1 MSDIIRN
8 LKREIDEHGT
18 IDVLIK
24 EIEKITSREEQ
35 DQLLIEENE
44 RMRTIVAEL
53 RKAISDRKAA
63 NEWEEERLTKKLT
76 LTRVKCFTSR
86 GRFTN
91 IHIYDTT
98 VINHEI
104 LTVQPLFV
112 CVSRT
117 MLKRNLLAK
126 CWQDEKERLKL
137 IKDAEMKYVRVWEAA
152 RREQYVLRYEL
163 DINELEKTLN
173 DHCVRERRENHVN
186 DVLARYLTRRTA
198 VSESQTPS

>member
-1 MSDIIRN
+1 MLKYILLTVQKLRLLYCLHCSLYVSDIIRD
-8 LKREIDEHGT
+8 LKREIHEHGT

-35 DQLLIEENE
+35 DQVLIEENE

-63 NEWEEERLTKKLT
+63 NEREEEHLTKKLT

-91 IHIYDTT
+91 IHTFGTT
-98 VINHEI
+98 MINHEI

-117 MLKRNLLAK
+117 TLKRNLLAK
-126 CWQDEKERLKL
+126 CLG
-137 IKDAEMKYVRVWEAA
+137 
-152 RREQYVLRYEL
+152 REGETET
-163 DINELEKTLN
+163 N
-173 DHCVRERRENHVN
+173 
-186 DVLARYLTRRTA
+186 
-198 VSESQTPS
+198 